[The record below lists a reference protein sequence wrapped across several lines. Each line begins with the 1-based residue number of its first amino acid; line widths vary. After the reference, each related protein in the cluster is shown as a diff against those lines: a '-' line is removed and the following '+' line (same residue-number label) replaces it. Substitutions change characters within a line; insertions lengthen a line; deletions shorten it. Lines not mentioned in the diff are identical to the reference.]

1 MGISC
6 FERSAPAGL
15 EQSCGSRGTQ
25 CLGHVRTS
33 APGGSA
39 GLGQRPGR
47 GEPQLRAVQ
56 KSAKRVLN
64 PGGFLLMA
72 KSERDF
78 REEGGPIEVPRVEFT
93 FRRDL
98 WFLTDGHARAGRVP
112 PRRWG
117 GGPAARAAPAA
128 TRIAAR
134 GQGRSRGSDPRGPG
148 SFSPRPGPLAPAEA
162 ALKAPRPGRPD
173 PSEPLGRAG
182 ARRPLTKAERPL
194 HVCAAPPAL
203 RAAVP
208 APLSPLPALRS
219 GPH

>member
-15 EQSCGSRGTQ
+15 EQSCGSRGAQ

-78 REEGGPIEVPRVEFT
+78 REEGGPIEVPRVEFYISPR
-93 FRRDL
+93 FMVSN
-98 WFLTDGHARAGRVP
+98 GR
-112 PRRWG
+112 
-117 GGPAARAAPAA
+117 
-128 TRIAAR
+128 TRAR
-134 GQGRSRGSDPRGPG
+134 GARSAAAVGRRTRGPG
-148 SFSPRPGPLAPAEA
+148 CSGGDTDCCPGAGPE
-162 ALKAPRPGRPD
+162 PGQ
-173 PSEPLGRAG
+173 
-182 ARRPLTKAERPL
+182 
-194 HVCAAPPAL
+194 
-203 RAAVP
+203 
-208 APLSPLPALRS
+208 
-219 GPH
+219 